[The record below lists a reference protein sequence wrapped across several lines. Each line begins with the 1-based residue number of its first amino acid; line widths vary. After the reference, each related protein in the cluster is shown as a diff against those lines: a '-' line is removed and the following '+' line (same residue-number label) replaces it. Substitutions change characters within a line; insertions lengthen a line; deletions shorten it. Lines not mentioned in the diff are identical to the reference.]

1 MYNIQIVRQICA
13 YKLKNRPKPNILNYN
28 IVTETSTRGCLEKN
42 TYLYLGSVE
51 GIS

>member
-1 MYNIQIVRQICA
+1 MYNIQICA